1 MGAWLGHQIAM
12 RGLHEPASPLG
23 FLVTMALHD
32 QGLVPFAEPFP
43 RLRLH
48 GMLTMAG
55 AKMSKS
61 KGNVVNP
68 DEMVAAH
75 GADVTR
81 LALLFTRPWDADG
94 DFDPAVVVGVE
105 RFLTR
110 VWRLVTAPAADRD
123 AAPADLG
130 PTIEQVT
137 TSIERMQLNT
147 AIAALMTLVG
157 RFRQR
162 PPTAVEQRTLVSLL
176 APFAPH
182 AAEEL
187 WHRLGHT
194 TSVHTAPWPTPAD

>member
-1 MGAWLGHQIAM
+1 
-12 RGLHEPASPLG
+12 
-23 FLVTMALHD
+23 MALHD

-48 GMLTMAG
+48 GVLTMGG

-61 KGNVVNP
+61 RGNVVNP
-68 DEMVAAH
+68 DEMVTAH

-105 RFLTR
+105 RFLAR
-110 VWRLVTAPAADRD
+110 VWRLVTGPTSDGD
-123 AAPADLG
+123 GEPGGEPGGDGDLG
-130 PTIEQVT
+130 ATVARVT
-137 TSIERMQLNT
+137 RSIERMQFNT

-157 RFRQR
+157 RLQRR
-162 PPTAVEQRTLVSLL
+162 PPTRAEQTTLVSLL

-182 AAEEL
+182 VAEEL
-187 WHRLGHT
+187 WERLGHT
-194 TSVHTAPWPTPAD
+194 TSVHTTPWPG